1 MVRWE
6 TATFAQKE
14 KFLLSKYSPS
24 STLVSNRVIEPF
36 YLVDQPPYVSAILNT
51 VQKPWSSE
59 LQGRNVLVVHPFSET
74 IVSQYNKHRS
84 GKHLFRREDVL
95 PSFTLKTVKTFMTL
109 AGAPPP
115 HGSWTETLEATK
127 RLIDAMSFQRLLF
140 YSTVACKKRV
150 YNTRRYSQVRLNVET
165 VALTFLNNQT
175 QTFSPTNSFSG
186 ALLGRLVFALHLCL
200 SDFKHSVYNMLN
212 LYWFCIYYEYDN
224 YYEY

>member
-24 STLVSNRVIEPF
+24 STFVANRVIEPF

-127 RLIDAMSFQRLLF
+127 RLIDAQAPFDVVLLGCGSYGMPLTRYVWEKHNATAVYVGGGLQLLF
-140 YSTVACKKRV
+140 GIKGKRWDDENGKLL
-150 YNTRRYSQVRLNVET
+150 YNEHWVRPLSSDRPTGAGKVEG
-165 VALTFLNNQT
+165 
-175 QTFSPTNSFSG
+175 G
-186 ALLGRLVFALHLCL
+186 A
-200 SDFKHSVYNMLN
+200 
-212 LYWFCIYYEYDN
+212 YW
-224 YYEY
+224 